1 MLAVH
6 IPINNNVA
14 IKVIN
19 ANLGFPNSFSKNFS
33 IIYISMIH
41 QDLVNDN
48 YEMNNPNPLF
58 LQKRL
63 YHS

>member
-41 QDLVNDN
+41 QDLLKDI
-48 YEMNNPNPLF
+48 
-58 LQKRL
+58 K
-63 YHS
+63 